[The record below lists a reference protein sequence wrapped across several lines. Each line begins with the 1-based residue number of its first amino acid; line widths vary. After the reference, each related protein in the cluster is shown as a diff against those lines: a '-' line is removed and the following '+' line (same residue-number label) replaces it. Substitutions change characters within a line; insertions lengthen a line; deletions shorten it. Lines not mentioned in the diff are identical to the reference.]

1 MLEIASQI
9 VLCLVLSAL
18 IGGII
23 GYLVCKLQSKKNN
36 QDEIKIDPKIV
47 PHTPE
52 EEEIEEVLE
61 ALEEIKTIDKENS
74 KPDCLKEAKDGKKDD
89 LTIIKGIGPKLE
101 EKLNNIGIFH
111 FHQIAS
117 WSEDNVKW
125 LYENADFPNSA
136 NKKSWIAQAKDLI

>member
-18 IGGII
+18 IGGVI
-23 GYLVCKLQSKKNN
+23 GYLVCKLQSNKV
-36 QDEIKIDPKIV
+36 DEIKIDPKIV
-47 PHTPE
+47 PNTPE

-61 ALEEIKTIDKENS
+61 ALEEIETIEKNNS
-74 KPDCLKEAKDGKKDD
+74 KPHSLKEPIDGKKDN
-89 LTIIKGIGPKLE
+89 LSTIKGIGPKLE

-111 FHQIAS
+111 FHQIAN
-117 WSEDNVKW
+117 WSEDNIKW

-136 NKKSWIAQAKDLI
+136 NKKSWIVQAKELI